1 MIVFRT
7 RQSASRGGW
16 LMLDAEDAMKLRG
29 GNAEGVSVTRKHV
42 PLSIKTLSMMV
53 YPATLSIPKT
63 SNNKLAKRTWYV
75 CNCSALRDVDPSREL
90 LVDNQTLR
98 DANTGIFSV

>member
-1 MIVFRT
+1 
-7 RQSASRGGW
+7 
-16 LMLDAEDAMKLRG
+16 MLDAEDAMKLRG

-53 YPATLSIPKT
+53 YPALLSAPKT
-63 SNNKLAKRTWYV
+63 FDNTIMKRTGYV
-75 CNCSALRDVDPSREL
+75 CNCSALRDVNPSREL

-98 DANTGIFSV
+98 DADTGIFSV